1 MAPVNMSVDAG
12 HMKISFVEARK
23 GNQGKK
29 IDLDTVSA
37 VRGLSPF
44 TSMWDVMRSRSAPM
58 TSLLRPWTTPCR
70 PTHEEETWPPRGR
83 RPLTY
88 GAIRFSKNDG

>member
-44 TSMWDVMRSRSAPM
+44 SSMWDVMRSRSAPM
-58 TSLLRPWTTPCR
+58 TSLLRPGTTPCR
-70 PTHEEETWPPRGR
+70 PKAWPPRGR